1 MDKYYNNIKA
11 LIENNIVHVKKQ
23 EISINNHTLMTY
35 FNVGRNLVEAQ
46 GGENRAKYGDNLIK
60 KYSKRL
66 TEEFG
71 KGYDVSNLK
80 RMRALYLCFRKGGS
94 LSHQLSWTHY
104 RYILPIKNESK
115 RNYYINLAIE
125 NRLSVKELISEIKN
139 NSYERLIGDKD
150 NIELKYVNDS
160 SNKQMTILDMIKD
173 PILIGIGNAKIDKL
187 TEKALK
193 VYILES
199 IEKILL
205 ELGVG
210 FSFVGSEKKIKVGNS
225 YRYIDLVFFNI
236 ELNCYV
242 LIELKIN
249 KLDIRDIG
257 QLEFYVRYYDTEIK
271 KDFHN
276 TTIGIIICKKND
288 ENISKYNNS
297 NIYVSSYELIDS
309 N

>member
-1 MDKYYNNIKA
+1 
-11 LIENNIVHVKKQ
+11 
-23 EISINNHTLMTY
+23 
-35 FNVGRNLVEAQ
+35 
-46 GGENRAKYGDNLIK
+46 
-60 KYSKRL
+60 
-66 TEEFG
+66 
-71 KGYDVSNLK
+71 
-80 RMRALYLCFRKGGS
+80 
-94 LSHQLSWTHY
+94 
-104 RYILPIKNESK
+104 
-115 RNYYINLAIE
+115 
-125 NRLSVKELISEIKN
+125 
-139 NSYERLIGDKD
+139 
-150 NIELKYVNDS
+150 
-160 SNKQMTILDMIKD
+160 MTILDMIKD